1 MSDPVTWGYIAL
13 AASAASSTVSAVNSR
28 NQGKAQE
35 IAYKQ
40 EAKQEE
46 TAAADREIERRRNLV
61 RALSSQNVEA
71 GALGLDPTSG
81 SRRAIALDSAEA
93 ASRDSLTDRA
103 MTSRQA
109 VNLRS
114 RGRFARQAGYMQA
127 GATMLDAA
135 ASASGGM
142 SRM

>member
-1 MSDPVTWGYIAL
+1 MSDPVSWGMIAATVIGG
-13 AASAASSTVSAVNSR
+13 AASAQSSR
-28 NQGKAQE
+28 NAGKAQE

-46 TAAADREIERRRNLV
+46 MAAADREIERRRNLV

-93 ASRDSLTDRA
+93 ANRDSLTDRA
-103 MTSRQA
+103 MTSRGA

-114 RGRFARQAGYMQA
+114 RGRFARQGGNLQAAGTLFDTA
-127 GATMLDAA
+127 GRTMGSL
-135 ASASGGM
+135 
-142 SRM
+142 

>member
-1 MSDPVTWGYIAL
+1 MSDPVSPWIIW
-13 AASAASSTVSAVNSR
+13 ASAAATAASGAVAAKSSSNA
-28 NQGKAQE
+28 GKAQE

-46 TAAADREIERRRNLV
+46 MAAADREIERRRNLV

-93 ASRDSLTDRA
+93 ANRDSLTDRA
-103 MTSRQA
+103 MTSRGA

-114 RGRFARQAGYMQA
+114 RGRFARRGGNIQAA
-127 GATMLDAA
+127 GTLFDTAGRTLG
-135 ASASGGM
+135 SL
-142 SRM
+142 